1 MPIPSDSKTTPSPEY
16 QQAERFINKSISS
29 MGNES
34 HIEYGTTMDRN
45 THPSKW
51 KKWLNRLLR
60 LYS

>member
-1 MPIPSDSKTTPSPEY
+1 
-16 QQAERFINKSISS
+16 